1 MFSRIHFPMADPTTL
16 PPGPP
21 TTIVF
26 PGQGSQRAG
35 MGRDFFDRFAT
46 SRRVYEEAA
55 DAAGFDVAGL
65 CFDGDERLS
74 LTEYSQPAI
83 LTTQIAMVCALAEGW
98 GVSAERFG
106 GHSLGEYTALVA
118 AGVLP
123 LADAVRI
130 VRERGRL
137 MQAAV
142 PVGEGGMA
150 AVLGE
155 NLDREAIYARAG
167 EIDVDIA
174 NDNSNGQVVLSG
186 PAPAVRRAADDLVAC
201 PACGVERV
209 VELEVSAPFH
219 SRMMQPI
226 EAAFAAVLAQAC
238 ARWDVSRAPA
248 VTSNLT
254 GAFHDADSALL
265 CERLVGQLGAT
276 VRWRDNM
283 NAILAANGRVLEV
296 GPSRPLRGFFRSVGV
311 DVTSIVDV
319 RSAGRAFANVEPAW
333 SARAVAA

>member
-1 MFSRIHFPMADPTTL
+1 
-16 PPGPP
+16 
-21 TTIVF
+21 
-26 PGQGSQRAG
+26 
-35 MGRDFFDRFAT
+35 MGRDFFERFAA
-46 SRRVYEEAA
+46 SRRVYEEAS

-98 GVSAERFG
+98 GVSAQRFG

-118 AGVLP
+118 AGVMP
-123 LADAVRI
+123 LADAVRL

-155 NLDREAIYARAG
+155 NLDRVAICARTSDL
-167 EIDVDIA
+167 DVDIG
-174 NDNSNGQVVLSG
+174 NDNSDGQLVLSG
-186 PAPAVRRAADDLVAC
+186 PSPAIRRGAEDLLAC
-201 PACGVERV
+201 PACGVERIV
-209 VELEVSAPFH
+209 DLEVSAPFH

-226 EAAFAAVLAQAC
+226 EAPFAAVLAEAC

-248 VTSNLT
+248 VTSNVT
-254 GAFHDADSALL
+254 GGFHDADSALL
-265 CERLVGQLGAT
+265 CERLVGQLSAT

-283 NAILAANGRVLEV
+283 NAILATESRVVEV
-296 GPSRPLRGFFRSVGV
+296 GPSRPLRGFFRSAGV

-319 RSAGRAFANVEPAW
+319 RSAGRAFASAEPACG
-333 SARAVAA
+333 ARAVAA